1 MKNLKVNVI
10 MFNVN
15 SMIYDSPRYVEKA
28 LSYATKMTEDIFP
41 DIMTDTFAISDDMKQ
56 YGVVQNEFIIVD
68 PIRTDLY
75 YGCINNTPE
84 YVASLDSSAK
94 NNEDHIDIRDIKQF
108 GKSMAMIDCVIESI
122 QRNKKLKDFI
132 HDFKVGL
139 KGFYRANLI
148 VLCDNNVQDSFVE
161 IYDPNEARI
170 LIDHMIRC
178 AILQLSSRIYE
189 NKNMPHVD
197 VSIFMAREIDL
208 RDIGV
213 IDNNKISM
221 DIGSDYQN

>member
-1 MKNLKVNVI
+1 MKNLKINVV
-10 MFNVN
+10 MFNVD
-15 SMIYDSPRYVEKA
+15 SMIYDSPRYSEKA

-56 YGVVQNEFIIVD
+56 YGVVQNEFIVVD

-84 YVASLDSSAK
+84 YIASLDSSAK
-94 NNEDHIDIRDIKQF
+94 NNGDIDIRDVNQF
-108 GKSMAMIDCVIESI
+108 GKSMAMIDCVIEGI
-122 QRNKKLKDFI
+122 QRSKKLKDFI

-148 VLCDNNVQDSFVE
+148 VLCDNNVQESFLK
-161 IYDPNEARI
+161 IYDANEARI

-178 AILQLSSRIYE
+178 GILQLASRMYD
-189 NKNMPHVD
+189 NKNMPNID

-208 RDIGV
+208 HDIGI
-213 IDNNKISM
+213 IDNSKVSM
-221 DIGSDYQN
+221 SVGSDYQN

>member
-10 MFNVN
+10 MFNVD
-15 SMIYDSPRYVEKA
+15 SIIYDSPRYVEKA
-28 LSYATKMTEDIFP
+28 LSYASKMTEDIFP

-56 YGVVQNEFIIVD
+56 YGVVQNEFIVVD

-94 NNEDHIDIRDIKQF
+94 SNEDLDIRDIKQF
-108 GKSMAMIDCVIESI
+108 GESMAMIDCVIEGI

-148 VLCDNNVQDSFVE
+148 VLCDNNVQDSFLK

-178 AILQLSSRIYE
+178 AILQLASRIYD

-208 RDIGV
+208 HDIGV
-213 IDNNKISM
+213 INGEKVSM
-221 DIGSDYQN
+221 NVGSDYQN